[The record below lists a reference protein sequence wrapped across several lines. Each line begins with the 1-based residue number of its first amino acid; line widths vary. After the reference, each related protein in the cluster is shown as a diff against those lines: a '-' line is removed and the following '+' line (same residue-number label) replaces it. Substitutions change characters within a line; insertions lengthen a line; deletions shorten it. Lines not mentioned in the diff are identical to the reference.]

1 MEVSKYR
8 SNDSVEWSG
17 AQVFYMILGSIQE
30 RYLEAIMQEDVMLA
44 AQLLLQEYLHIIG
57 FDVGKNL
64 DKDVK
69 TKIETELFN
78 AVKTDDR
85 EQVQVCL
92 FDAKRAL
99 SIFEANHNMKVN
111 KRRAQFDAMGDL

>member
-1 MEVSKYR
+1 
-8 SNDSVEWSG
+8 
-17 AQVFYMILGSIQE
+17 
-30 RYLEAIMQEDVMLA
+30 
-44 AQLLLQEYLHIIG
+44 